1 MGLLKVAGEIGS
13 RLGVVEE
20 VEKRQN
26 QDVPNFFMRVKV
38 AFPLC
43 KPIRRGAFL
52 AGSNGQRTW
61 VSFKYERLLCFATI
75 VVCLG
80 MILNIVVNIMH

>member
-26 QDVPNFFMRVKV
+26 QDVPNFFYESEGCISSMQTYSK
-38 AFPLC
+38 
-43 KPIRRGAFL
+43 RGFL
-52 AGSNGQRTW
+52 GRFEWAEDMG
-61 VSFKYERLLCFATI
+61 I
-75 VVCLG
+75 
-80 MILNIVVNIMH
+80 I

>member
-43 KPIRRGAFL
+43 KRQTYSKRGFL
-52 AGSNGQRTW
+52 GRFEWAEDMG
-61 VSFKYERLLCFATI
+61 I
-75 VVCLG
+75 
-80 MILNIVVNIMH
+80 I